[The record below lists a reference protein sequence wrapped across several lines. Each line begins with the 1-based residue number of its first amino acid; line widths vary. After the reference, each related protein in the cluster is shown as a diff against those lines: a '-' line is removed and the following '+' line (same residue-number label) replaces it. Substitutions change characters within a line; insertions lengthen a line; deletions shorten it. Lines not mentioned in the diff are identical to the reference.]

1 MEIVDII
8 DKVTTIYGDCKEFA
22 PPYEDSRHSGRT
34 LGLNRIEEVRGP
46 NPPQVHSLT
55 PKYGDYCF
63 FRSYGWVIDS
73 IGQAVVRSWVRPL
86 QLNHC
91 YQIVHLISHSCL
103 TVQTFPGYG
112 GLSSELLQTLGLS

>member
-1 MEIVDII
+1 MENMDIL
-8 DKVTTIYGDCKEFA
+8 DAYTPAGGDIMHA
-22 PPYEDSRHSGRT
+22 IPPYVGGGYCGRT
-34 LGLNRIEEVRGP
+34 LRLNRTEEVRGP
-46 NPPQVHSLT
+46 NPPQVHSLP

-91 YQIVHLISHSCL
+91 NQIVHLISHSCL
-103 TVQTFPGYG
+103 TDQTFPGGG